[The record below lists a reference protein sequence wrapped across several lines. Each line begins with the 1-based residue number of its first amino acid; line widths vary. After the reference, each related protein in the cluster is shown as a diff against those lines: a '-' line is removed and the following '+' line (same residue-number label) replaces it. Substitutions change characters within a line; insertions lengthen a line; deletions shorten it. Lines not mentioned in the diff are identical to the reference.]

1 MSAVKAIVF
10 DGGMQRTI
18 ETGDVMSTSEP
29 TIPATDTT
37 NTTLSYTAANLLS
50 SSVYVRNPAGVST
63 DTFPTADALV
73 TALAN
78 INGVVGIPAGFS
90 FRWSL
95 VNLSANVITTA
106 VTANTGATLVRGTVA
121 AGAAGSAAG
130 TKTFLIQ
137 VTNGTPLNICTNISS
152 TNANAVLTGFT
163 DAQIKA
169 LSIGQVV
176 TNVIAGQQGNTIIG
190 INAASNSVTM
200 SGNSNT
206 TATGQSFTFSPTY
219 TVTGLSL

>member
-73 TALAN
+73 TALAQ
-78 INGVVGIPAGFS
+78 INGMVGIPKGFS
-90 FRWSL
+90 FRWR
-95 VNLSANVITTA
+95 VINLSANLLTGA
-106 VTANTGATLVRGTVA
+106 VTANTGATMVRGNVLAST
-121 AGAAGSAAG
+121 
-130 TKTFLIQ
+130 TKDFLIQ
-137 VTNGTPLNICTNISS
+137 VTNGTPLNTATGITS
-152 TNANAVLTGFT
+152 TSPSAVLSGFT
-163 DAQIKA
+163 DAQIA
-169 LSIGQVV
+169 AISVGQVI
-176 TNVIAGQQGNTIIG
+176 TNAVSGQQGNTVIG
-190 INAASNSVTM
+190 VNATAKTVTM
-200 SGNSNT
+200 SGNSNA
-206 TATGQSFTFSPTY
+206 TASSLTFIFSPTY
-219 TVTGLSL
+219 TITGLAA

>member
-1 MSAVKAIVF
+1 MSAVKAVIY
-10 DGGMQRTI
+10 DGGLQRTI
-18 ETGDVMSTSEP
+18 ETGDILATSEP
-29 TIPATDTT
+29 VIPATDTT
-37 NTTLSYTAANLLS
+37 NTTLSYTAGNLLN

-78 INGVVGIPAGFS
+78 INGIVGIPRLFS
-90 FRWSL
+90 FRWR
-95 VNLSANVITTA
+95 VINLSANLLTGA
-106 VTANTGATLVRGTVA
+106 VTANTGVTMVRGNVLAST
-121 AGAAGSAAG
+121 
-130 TKTFLIQ
+130 TKDFLIQ
-137 VTNGTPLNICTNISS
+137 ITNGTPLQICTNISS

-176 TNVIAGQQGNTIIG
+176 TNVVAGQQGNTIIG
-190 INAASNSVTM
+190 INAANNSVTM

-206 TATGQSFTFSPTY
+206 TASGLSFTFSPTY
-219 TVTGLSL
+219 TITGLAA

>member
-1 MSAVKAIVF
+1 MSAVKAVIY
-10 DGGMQRTI
+10 DGGLQRTI
-18 ETGDVMSTSEP
+18 ETGDILATSEP
-29 TIPATDTT
+29 VIPATDTT
-37 NTTLSYTAANLLS
+37 KTTLSYTAGMLLN

-78 INGVVGIPAGFS
+78 INGIVGIPRLFS
-90 FRWSL
+90 FRWR
-95 VNLSANVITTA
+95 VINLSANLLTGA
-106 VTANTGATLVRGTVA
+106 VTANTGVTMVRGNVLAST
-121 AGAAGSAAG
+121 
-130 TKTFLIQ
+130 TKDFLIQ
-137 VTNGTPLNICTNISS
+137 ITNGTPLQICTNISS

-176 TNVIAGQQGNTIIG
+176 TNVVAGQQGNTIIG
-190 INAASNSVTM
+190 INAANNSVTM

-206 TATGQSFTFSPTY
+206 TTTGLSFTFSPTY
-219 TVTGLSL
+219 TITGLAA